1 MNEIAENESKDQ
13 EQNAGARRSN
23 VNLEVKYISLHLQ
36 GPEGWRAA
44 VRRWWLLDWWLW
56 APWGENSFSKS
67 NGRK

>member
-23 VNLEVKYISLHLQ
+23 VNLEVKYVSLHLQ

-44 VRRWWLLDWWLW
+44 VRQTLVVAGLVAL
-56 APWGENSFSKS
+56 GTLGGKQF
-67 NGRK
+67 